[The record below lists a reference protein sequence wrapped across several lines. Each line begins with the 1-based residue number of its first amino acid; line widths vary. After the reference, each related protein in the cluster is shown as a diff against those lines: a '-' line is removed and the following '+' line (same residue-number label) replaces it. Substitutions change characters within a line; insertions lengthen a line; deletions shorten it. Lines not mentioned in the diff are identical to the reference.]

1 MIQQYHLHVK
11 QGLILQDKSRFK
23 VLVAGRRFG
32 KTILA
37 MMSLLLKAIE
47 NPNHMYW
54 YVAPTYRQAKMIAW
68 RLLKN
73 ILPEG
78 EPVKINEQELSV
90 EFLRHKSIIE
100 LKGADNEDSLRGM
113 GVHGL
118 VVDEFASIYNN
129 WAVWNEVLRPMLTDT
144 KGWALFIGTP
154 KGKDALWE
162 LFMKGQKNKDG
173 FKSWRFATRDNPFI
187 DNAEVDEA
195 KAQLPARYFRQEYE
209 ASFEDYTGLV
219 YPEFSTEHI
228 VKATYL
234 DKSYPRIGAIDPAL
248 SGTTGALKAAIDEDG
263 VITIYDEYYEPN
275 KRVSEVSSVLNGVN
289 EKIDWFIDPA
299 SASKN
304 QVKDGKL
311 YALYDEYADNGILA
325 RPAEHDVN
333 AGINRVAEYFKTN
346 KIRIFDT
353 CKNLIWELERYHYV
367 EPRETI
373 KGEMKPEPYNMN
385 SHLCDCLRY
394 LIMSRPSKAHI
405 DRSAKI
411 EKGSV
416 AFYERQDEL
425 EVANWRLKYE
435 N

>member
-1 MIQQYHLHVK
+1 
-11 QGLILQDKSRFK
+11 
-23 VLVAGRRFG
+23 
-32 KTILA
+32 
-37 MMSLLLKAIE
+37 MMSLLLDAIANE
-47 NPNHMYW
+47 KRMLW

-162 LFMKGQKNKDG
+162 LYMKGQRKKDG
-173 FKSWRFATRDNPFI
+173 FMSWRFATKDNPFI
-187 DNAEVDEA
+187 DAQEVEEA
-195 KAQLPARYFRQEYE
+195 KKQLPPRYFRQEYE
-209 ASFEDYTGLV
+209 ASFESYTGLV
-219 YPEFSTEHI
+219 YPEFGAEHI
-228 VKATYL
+228 IKPTYL
-234 DKSYPRIGAIDPAL
+234 DKSYPRIGSIDPAL
-248 SGTTGALKAAIDEDG
+248 QGTTAALKAAIDEDG
-263 VITIYDEYYEPN
+263 VITVYEEYYEPN
-275 KRVSEVSSVLNGVN
+275 KRVSEVCSVLNVLN
-289 EKIDWFIDPA
+289 EDIQWFIDPA
-299 SASKN
+299 SSSKN
-304 QVKDGKL
+304 VMKEGKL
-311 YALYDEYADNGILA
+311 YSLYDEYTDNGIFA

-333 AGINRVAEYFKTN
+333 AGINRVGEYFKNN
-346 KIRIFDT
+346 KIKIFDT
-353 CKNLIWELERYHYV
+353 CKHLIWELERYHWI

-373 KGEMKPEPYNMN
+373 KGEMKPEPYKMN
-385 SHLCDCLRY
+385 DHLTDSIRY

-405 DRSAKI
+405 DRSSKI

-416 AFYERQDEL
+416 AWYQREDEL
-425 EVANWRLKYE
+425 EVENWRQKY